1 MSLQFRSSS
10 YSFPQKYDALEKIQK
25 KVLLQNLTNHDLKNL
40 YFVLHNL
47 REMFEMGA
55 SFRNF
60 MA

>member
-1 MSLQFRSSS
+1 MTRWKKS
-10 YSFPQKYDALEKIQK
+10 KK